1 MANRNVKYCDLHT
14 HTTASDGQ
22 YTPTQL
28 VYLAAEASV
37 EVLAITD
44 HDTMDGLDEGVEAG
58 EDFGVDVVRGIEL
71 SAKEYPTFHILGYNV
86 SPDGK
91 DLNAIC
97 REMKHSR
104 DERKY
109 QIADYLIDKGIHISL
124 PEVEEL
130 AVGVVGKPHFAQVL
144 VRHGYAANVQDA
156 FTKYLNTPEY
166 RKKVKRKKPTAKR
179 CIEAIKAAGGKA
191 VLAHPYQI
199 GIPNIDLDTLIGEL
213 KGYGLDGIE
222 VLYPKHT
229 SEMQDNA
236 VYSHIVHD
244 NACNLK
250 ILFWE

>member
-1 MANRNVKYCDLHT
+1 
-14 HTTASDGQ
+14 
-22 YTPTQL
+22 
-28 VYLAAEASV
+28 
-37 EVLAITD
+37 
-44 HDTMDGLDEGVEAG
+44 
-58 EDFGVDVVRGIEL
+58 
-71 SAKEYPTFHILGYNV
+71 
-86 SPDGK
+86 
-91 DLNAIC
+91 
-97 REMKHSR
+97 MKQSR